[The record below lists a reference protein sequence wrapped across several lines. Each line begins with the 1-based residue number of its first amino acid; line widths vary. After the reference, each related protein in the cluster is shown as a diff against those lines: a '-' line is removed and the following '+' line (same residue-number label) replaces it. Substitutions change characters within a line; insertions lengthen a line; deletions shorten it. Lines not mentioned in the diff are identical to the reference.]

1 MILSKAGDNVLYSD
15 KSLDITKEVVAGLN
29 KAYKPAAK
37 AEPAKA
43 EEKK

>member
-29 KAYKPAAK
+29 KAYKPAKA